1 MLYYIDFTFCFLWL
15 LLFFI
20 LNYDIKILYQNR
32 NILTEYLNL
41 ISITES
47 KIIANMKNSIVA
59 KLNKIIVS

>member
-1 MLYYIDFTFCFLWL
+1 MKSYYVILYWFYI
-15 LLFFI
+15 LFFMA

>member
-1 MLYYIDFTFCFLWL
+1 MA
-15 LLFFI
+15 